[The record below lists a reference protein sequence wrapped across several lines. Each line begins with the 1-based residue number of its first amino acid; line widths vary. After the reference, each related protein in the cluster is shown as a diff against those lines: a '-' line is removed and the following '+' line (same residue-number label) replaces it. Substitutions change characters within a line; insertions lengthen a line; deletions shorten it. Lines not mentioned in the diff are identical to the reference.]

1 MRNPVVCSL
10 ILLLALLP
18 VSISAQTVT
27 LVTANERLK
36 EEQVDFSQYIQSIFI
51 DSNVAGR
58 LQWFVEFEVDS
69 INQSVVNDTVL
80 SEPEKA
86 KAIQSLVYFLKQLS
100 ENLSLQK
107 FDIYDIPDALESYKL
122 TLRALLRHTPYLELV
137 NKLGPRSS
145 QLLANA
151 FWQYNECTELEDIA
165 VFKRVASL
173 PAYILQFL
181 ESRPGFRYA
190 DSLLV
195 LVAAH
200 YPSKVVSYLL
210 QHKPGLQLLIRMNKN
225 IYLQQIVSLS
235 ENRFISELLP
245 FIIPLAEKR
254 ITVTEILDK
263 RKDPKTYFE
272 LLVNTLK
279 HELSRPAIASSIF
292 LIPLRNGIKD
302 KSISFYVNQ
311 INELHSS
318 AAEIRFAAVNDL
330 RVEDLY
336 YIITS
341 CEEELYTSSYLGLY
355 RRLMEHFNTPAVD
368 SLFNIVHYD
377 NFQPFMRMAAIYNTL
392 GDFLSCMPQ
401 QTAAGL
407 LNRFISGIETDANT
421 GLAKAMDVADAFS
434 GFSTLPGISLM
445 IQQEL
450 KSNFDRCK
458 LDQSFFGMRLYSILQ
473 NVFDLVKKKD
483 SLNKLWANLGNHE
496 LLERKVLQNK
506 RDEII
511 ELVLF
516 YGDEDG
522 NGSFNNFIRMYK
534 DPTRWIISKNN
545 FWITIRSLSDQP
557 VIIYANLPLDNET
570 EMDLLAQD
578 SLFAFLRLQMAE
590 PVILIHRGHSYHLS
604 HTLRRLQPS
613 VKLAILGSCG
623 GYNSLLNIANIS
635 PDAQIIVSKKI
646 GSQFINDPMIDVIN
660 ETLQNN
666 RNLIWSEIWEKL
678 RIRFSKNELM
688 LNLFNEYIP
697 PTKNVS
703 LFVLKLFNFYM

>member
-18 VSISAQTVT
+18 VSIFAQTVT

-69 INQSVVNDTVL
+69 INQSVAGDTGLTEV
-80 SEPEKA
+80 EKA

-137 NKLGPRSS
+137 NKLGPRRS

-355 RRLMEHFNTPAVD
+355 RRLMEHFNTPAID
-368 SLFNIVHYD
+368 SLFVIVKYD

-401 QTAAGL
+401 KTAAGL
-407 LNRFISGIETDANT
+407 LKRFISGIETDANT
-421 GLAKAMDVADAFS
+421 GLAKAMDIADAFS
-434 GFSTLPGISLM
+434 GFTALPGISLM

-450 KSNFDRCK
+450 KSNYDRCK
-458 LDQSFFGMRLYSILQ
+458 YDQSFFGMRLYSILQ
-473 NVFDLVKKKD
+473 NVFDLVQKKD
-483 SLNKLWANLGNHE
+483 SVNKFWANLGNHE

-511 ELVLF
+511 EVVLF

-522 NGSFNNFIRMYK
+522 IGSFNNFIRLYK
-534 DPTRWIISKNN
+534 DPTRWKISKNN
-545 FWITIRSLSDQP
+545 YWITIRSLSEQP

-570 EMDLLAQD
+570 EMDMLAQD
-578 SLFAFLRLQMAE
+578 SLFAFLKQQMAE

-604 HTLRRLQPS
+604 HTLRRLQPT

-660 ETLQNN
+660 ENLQNN
-666 RNLIWSEIWEKL
+666 RDLVWSEIWEKL

-703 LFVLKLFNFYM
+703 LFVLKLFNFYR

>member
-1 MRNPVVCSL
+1 MRKLVLCSL

-18 VSISAQTVT
+18 VSIPAQTVT
-27 LVTANERLK
+27 LATAYERLK

-58 LQWFVEFEVDS
+58 LQWFVELEVDS
-69 INQSVVNDTVL
+69 IHHAVVSDIGL
-80 SEPEKA
+80 SGAEKA
-86 KAIQSLVYFLKQLS
+86 KAIQSLVYFLKELS

-122 TLRALLRHTPYLELV
+122 MLRALLRHTPYLDLI
-137 NKLGPRSS
+137 NKLGPRRS

-151 FWQYNECTELEDIA
+151 FWQYNECTELEDLA
-165 VFKRVASL
+165 VFKRVAAL

-195 LVAAH
+195 LAAAH
-200 YPSKVVSYLL
+200 YPFKVISYLL
-210 QHKPGLQLLIRMNKN
+210 QHKPGLQSLFRKNKN
-225 IYLQQIVSLS
+225 IYLQEIVSLS

-263 RKDPKTYFE
+263 RKDPKIYFE

-279 HELSRPAIASSIF
+279 NELSRPANVSSIF
-292 LIPLRNGIKD
+292 IIPLRIGIKD

-311 INELHSS
+311 VNELHSS

-355 RRLMEHFNTPAVD
+355 RRLMEHFTTPAVD
-368 SLFNIVHYD
+368 SLFYIVQYD
-377 NFQPFMRMAAIYNTL
+377 NFRSFMRMAAIYNTL

-407 LNRFISGIETDANT
+407 LNRFISGIESDTHT

-445 IQQEL
+445 IQHEL

-496 LLERKVLQNK
+496 LLERKALQNK
-506 RDEII
+506 KGEII

-522 NGSFNNFIRMYK
+522 IGSFNNFIRLYK
-534 DPTRWIISKNN
+534 DPTRWIISRNN
-545 FWITIRSLSDQP
+545 FWISIRSLSDQP
-557 VIIYANLPLDNET
+557 VIIYANLPLDNEA

-578 SLFAFLRLQMAE
+578 SLFAFLKLQMAE

-678 RIRFSKNELM
+678 RIRFSKNEIM
-688 LNLFNEYIP
+688 LNLFNEYTP
-697 PTKNVS
+697 PSKNVS

>member
-1 MRNPVVCSL
+1 MRKLVLCSL
-10 ILLLALLP
+10 ILLLALIP
-18 VSISAQTVT
+18 VSIPAQTVT
-27 LVTANERLK
+27 LATAYERLK

-69 INQSVVNDTVL
+69 IHHSVVSDTGL
-80 SEPEKA
+80 SGAEKA
-86 KAIQSLVYFLKQLS
+86 KAIQSLVYFLKELS

-122 TLRALLRHTPYLELV
+122 MLRALLRHTPYLDLI
-137 NKLGPRSS
+137 NKLGPRRS

-151 FWQYNECTELEDIA
+151 FWQYNECTELEDLA
-165 VFKRVASL
+165 VFKRVAAL

-195 LVAAH
+195 LAAAH
-200 YPSKVVSYLL
+200 YPFKLISYLL
-210 QHKPGLQLLIRMNKN
+210 QHKPGLQSLFRKNKN
-225 IYLQQIVSLS
+225 IYLQEIVFLS

-263 RKDPKTYFE
+263 RKDPKIYFE

-279 HELSRPAIASSIF
+279 NELSRPANVSSIF

-311 INELHSS
+311 VNELHSS

-341 CEEELYTSSYLGLY
+341 CEEDLYTSSYLGLY
-355 RRLMEHFNTPAVD
+355 RRLMEHFTTPAVD
-368 SLFNIVHYD
+368 SIFYIVQYD
-377 NFQPFMRMAAIYNTL
+377 NFRSFMRMAAIYNTL

-407 LNRFISGIETDANT
+407 LNRFISGIESDTHT

-445 IQQEL
+445 IQHEL

-473 NVFDLVKKKD
+473 NVFDLVKKND

-496 LLERKVLQNK
+496 LLERKALQNK
-506 RDEII
+506 KGEII

-522 NGSFNNFIRMYK
+522 IGSFNNFIRLYK
-534 DPTRWIISKNN
+534 DPTRWIISRNN
-545 FWITIRSLSDQP
+545 FWISIRSLSAQP

-570 EMDLLAQD
+570 GMDLLAQD
-578 SLFAFLRLQMAE
+578 SLFAFLKLQMAE

-678 RIRFSKNELM
+678 RIRFSKNEIM
-688 LNLFNEYIP
+688 LNLFNEYTP
-697 PTKNVS
+697 PSKNVS

>member
-51 DSNVAGR
+51 DSNVSGR

-80 SEPEKA
+80 SESEKA

-122 TLRALLRHTPYLELV
+122 TLRALLRHKPYLELV
-137 NKLGPRSS
+137 NKLGPRRS

-210 QHKPGLQLLIRMNKN
+210 QHKPGLQLLIRKNKN

-254 ITVTEILDK
+254 ITVAEILEK

-279 HELSRPAIASSIF
+279 HELSIPEIASSIF

-355 RRLMEHFNTPAVD
+355 RRLMEHFNTPAID
-368 SLFNIVHYD
+368 SLFVIVKYD

-401 QTAAGL
+401 ETAAGL
-407 LNRFISGIETDANT
+407 LKRFILGIETDANT
-421 GLAKAMDVADAFS
+421 GLAKAMDIADAFS
-434 GFSTLPGISLM
+434 GFTALPGISLM

-450 KSNFDRCK
+450 KSNYDRCK
-458 LDQSFFGMRLYSILQ
+458 YDQSFFGMRLYSILQ
-473 NVFDLVKKKD
+473 NVFDLVQKKD
-483 SLNKLWANLGNHE
+483 SVNKFWANLGNHE

-511 ELVLF
+511 EVVLF

-522 NGSFNNFIRMYK
+522 IGSFNNFIRLYK

-545 FWITIRSLSDQP
+545 YWITIRSLSEQP

-578 SLFAFLRLQMAE
+578 SLFAFLKQQMAE
-590 PVILIHRGHSYHLS
+590 PAILIHRGHSYHLS
-604 HTLRRLQPS
+604 HTLRRLQPA

-660 ETLQNN
+660 ENLQNN
-666 RNLIWSEIWEKL
+666 RDLVWSEIWEKL
-678 RIRFSKNELM
+678 RIRFSKSEMM
-688 LNLFNEYIP
+688 LNLFNEYTP
-697 PTKNVS
+697 PSKNVS
-703 LFVLKLFNFYM
+703 LFVLKLFNFYR

>member
-51 DSNVAGR
+51 DSNVSGR

-80 SEPEKA
+80 SESEKA
-86 KAIQSLVYFLKQLS
+86 KAIQSIVYFLKQLS

-122 TLRALLRHTPYLELV
+122 TLRALLRHKPYLELV
-137 NKLGPRSS
+137 NKLGPRRS

-210 QHKPGLQLLIRMNKN
+210 QHKPGLQLLIRKNKN

-254 ITVTEILDK
+254 ITVAEILEK

-279 HELSRPAIASSIF
+279 HELSIPEIASSIF

-355 RRLMEHFNTPAVD
+355 RRLMEHFNTPAID
-368 SLFNIVHYD
+368 SLFVIVKYD

-401 QTAAGL
+401 ETAASL
-407 LNRFISGIETDANT
+407 LKRFISGIETDANT
-421 GLAKAMDVADAFS
+421 GLAKAMDIADAFS
-434 GFSTLPGISLM
+434 GFTALPGISLM

-450 KSNFDRCK
+450 KSNYDRCK
-458 LDQSFFGMRLYSILQ
+458 YDQSFFGMRLYSILQ
-473 NVFDLVKKKD
+473 NVFDLVQKKD
-483 SLNKLWANLGNHE
+483 SVNKFWANLGNHE

-511 ELVLF
+511 EVVLF

-522 NGSFNNFIRMYK
+522 IGSFNNFIRLYK

-545 FWITIRSLSDQP
+545 YWITIRSLSEQP

-578 SLFAFLRLQMAE
+578 SLFAFLKQQMAE
-590 PVILIHRGHSYHLS
+590 PAILIHRGHSYHLS
-604 HTLRRLQPS
+604 HTLRRLQPA

-660 ETLQNN
+660 ENLQNN
-666 RNLIWSEIWEKL
+666 RDLVWSEIWEKL
-678 RIRFSKNELM
+678 RIRFSKSEMM
-688 LNLFNEYIP
+688 LNLFNEYTP
-697 PTKNVS
+697 PSKNVS
-703 LFVLKLFNFYM
+703 LFVLKLFNFYR

>member
-51 DSNVAGR
+51 DSNVSGR

-80 SEPEKA
+80 SESEKA

-137 NKLGPRSS
+137 NKLGPRRS

-254 ITVTEILDK
+254 ITVAEILEK

-279 HELSRPAIASSIF
+279 HELSIPEIASSIF

-355 RRLMEHFNTPAVD
+355 RRLMEHFNTPAID
-368 SLFNIVHYD
+368 SLFVIVKYD

-401 QTAAGL
+401 ETAAGL
-407 LNRFISGIETDANT
+407 LKRFILGIETDANT
-421 GLAKAMDVADAFS
+421 GLAKAMDIADAFS
-434 GFSTLPGISLM
+434 GFTALPGISLM

-450 KSNFDRCK
+450 KSNYDRCK
-458 LDQSFFGMRLYSILQ
+458 YDQSFFGMRLYSILQ
-473 NVFDLVKKKD
+473 NVFDLVQKKD
-483 SLNKLWANLGNHE
+483 SVNKFWANLGNHE

-511 ELVLF
+511 EVVLF

-522 NGSFNNFIRMYK
+522 IGSFNNFIRLYK

-545 FWITIRSLSDQP
+545 YWITIRSLSEQP

-578 SLFAFLRLQMAE
+578 SLFAFLKQQMAE
-590 PVILIHRGHSYHLS
+590 PAILIHRGHSYHLS
-604 HTLRRLQPS
+604 HTLRRLQPA

-660 ETLQNN
+660 ENLQNN
-666 RNLIWSEIWEKL
+666 RDLVWSEIWEKL
-678 RIRFSKNELM
+678 RIRFSKSEMM
-688 LNLFNEYIP
+688 LNLFNEYTP
-697 PTKNVS
+697 PSKNVS
-703 LFVLKLFNFYM
+703 LFVLKLFNFYR

>member
-51 DSNVAGR
+51 DSNVSGR

-69 INQSVVNDTVL
+69 INQSVAGDTGLTEV
-80 SEPEKA
+80 EKA

-137 NKLGPRSS
+137 NKLGPRRS

-210 QHKPGLQLLIRMNKN
+210 QHKPGLQLLIRKNKN

-254 ITVTEILDK
+254 ITVAEILEK

-355 RRLMEHFNTPAVD
+355 RRLMEHFNTPAID
-368 SLFNIVHYD
+368 SLFVIVKYD

-401 QTAAGL
+401 ETAAGL
-407 LNRFISGIETDANT
+407 LKRFILGIETDANT
-421 GLAKAMDVADAFS
+421 GLAKAMDIADAFS
-434 GFSTLPGISLM
+434 GFTALPGISLM

-450 KSNFDRCK
+450 KSNYDRCK
-458 LDQSFFGMRLYSILQ
+458 YDQSFFGMRLYSILQ
-473 NVFDLVKKKD
+473 NVFDLVQKKD
-483 SLNKLWANLGNHE
+483 SVNKFWANLGNHE

-511 ELVLF
+511 EVVLF

-522 NGSFNNFIRMYK
+522 IGSFNNFIRLYK
-534 DPTRWIISKNN
+534 DPTRWKISKNN
-545 FWITIRSLSDQP
+545 YWITIRSLSEQP

-578 SLFAFLRLQMAE
+578 SLFAFLKQQMAE

-604 HTLRRLQPS
+604 HTLRRLQPA

-660 ETLQNN
+660 ENLQNN
-666 RNLIWSEIWEKL
+666 RDLVWSEIWEKL
-678 RIRFSKNELM
+678 RIRFSKSEMM
-688 LNLFNEYIP
+688 LNLFNEYTP
-697 PTKNVS
+697 PSKNVS
-703 LFVLKLFNFYM
+703 LFVLKLFNFYR